1 MKRTGY
7 SIKVINDMLWTIV
20 NNNDFE
26 FINWVSKIL
35 KEYIMPGEYWIT
47 LKNLLLKIGHLNP
60 EIIEIILQER
70 ISTQS
75 HTEEV
80 NFNII
85 HKLDCKINYNI
96 LSSFKKLIKNKN
108 KIQGI
113 KEDILS
119 EYDQG
124 IGSPDSCSTVNESE
138 RLLETNEHINIFEKD
153 TRREMNKI
161 TVIMYKMKIIL

>member
-1 MKRTGY
+1 M
-7 SIKVINDMLWTIV
+7 

-60 EIIEIILQER
+60 EIIEIILQEC

-75 HTEEV
+75 HEDV

-85 HKLDCKINYNI
+85 HKLNCKINYNI
-96 LSSFKKLIKNKN
+96 LSSFKQLIKNKN

-124 IGSPDSCSTVNESE
+124 IGSLDSYSTVNESE
-138 RLLETNEHINIFEKD
+138 KLLETSEHINIFEKD
-153 TRREMNKI
+153 TRREMKKI

>member
-1 MKRTGY
+1 
-7 SIKVINDMLWTIV
+7 
-20 NNNDFE
+20 
-26 FINWVSKIL
+26 
-35 KEYIMPGEYWIT
+35 MPGEYWIT

-60 EIIEIILQER
+60 EIIEIILQEC

-75 HTEEV
+75 HEDV

-85 HKLDCKINYNI
+85 HKLNCKINYNI
-96 LSSFKKLIKNKN
+96 LSSFKQLIKNKN

-124 IGSPDSCSTVNESE
+124 IGSLDSYSTVNESE
-138 RLLETNEHINIFEKD
+138 KLLETSEHINIFEKD
-153 TRREMNKI
+153 TRREMKKI

>member
-1 MKRTGY
+1 M
-7 SIKVINDMLWTIV
+7 

-60 EIIEIILQER
+60 EIIEIILQEC

-75 HTEEV
+75 HTEDV

-85 HKLDCKINYNI
+85 HKLNCKINYNI
-96 LSSFKKLIKNKN
+96 LSSFKQLVKNKN

-124 IGSPDSCSTVNESE
+124 IGSLDSCSTVNESE
-138 RLLETNEHINIFEKD
+138 KLLETSEHINIFEKD
-153 TRREMNKI
+153 ARREMKKI
-161 TVIMYKMKIIL
+161 TVIM

>member
-1 MKRTGY
+1 M
-7 SIKVINDMLWTIV
+7 
-20 NNNDFE
+20 
-26 FINWVSKIL
+26 L

-47 LKNLLLKIGHLNP
+47 LKNLLLKIGHLDL
-60 EIIEIILQER
+60 EIIEIILQEC

-75 HTEEV
+75 YTEEV

-85 HKLDCKINYNI
+85 HKLNCKINYNI
-96 LSSFKKLIKNKN
+96 LSSFKKFLKNKN

-113 KEDILS
+113 KEDILF

-153 TRREMNKI
+153 TRN
-161 TVIMYKMKIIL
+161 

>member
-1 MKRTGY
+1 
-7 SIKVINDMLWTIV
+7 
-20 NNNDFE
+20 
-26 FINWVSKIL
+26 
-35 KEYIMPGEYWIT
+35 MPGEYWIT

-60 EIIEIILQER
+60 EIIEIILQEC

-75 HTEEV
+75 HEDV

-85 HKLDCKINYNI
+85 HKLNCKINYNI
-96 LSSFKKLIKNKN
+96 LSSFKQLIKNKN

-124 IGSPDSCSTVNESE
+124 IGSLDSYSTVNESE
-138 RLLETNEHINIFEKD
+138 KLLETSEHINIFEKD
-153 TRREMNKI
+153 TRREMKKI
-161 TVIMYKMKIIL
+161 TVIM

>member
-1 MKRTGY
+1 
-7 SIKVINDMLWTIV
+7 
-20 NNNDFE
+20 
-26 FINWVSKIL
+26 
-35 KEYIMPGEYWIT
+35 MPGEYWIT

-60 EIIEIILQER
+60 EIIEIILQEC

-75 HTEEV
+75 HEDV

-85 HKLDCKINYNI
+85 HKLNCKINYNI
-96 LSSFKKLIKNKN
+96 LSSFKQLIKNKN

-124 IGSPDSCSTVNESE
+124 IGSLDSYSTVNESE
-138 RLLETNEHINIFEKD
+138 KLLETSEHINIFEKD
-153 TRREMNKI
+153 ARREMKKI